1 MKLEGKVALVT
12 GTSPNIMGGIAEG
25 LADEG
30 ADIICVDINA
40 TYAERCSESVMDKG
54 RRSIAI
60 TCDVT
65 DEFQVAAAVDQAQEA
80 FGGVDILV
88 NGATQFNTKGILEMS
103 VKEWRRQTDILLT
116 GAFLFTK
123 LIAEQMIEWD
133 RRGNMINIISTA
145 GHQGEPGNIGYGTA
159 KGGLLNFTRAV
170 AMDLAKHGI
179 RVNSLTPTATDRGEA
194 LERAKRWGVDWP
206 GPRLGSR
213 LPGWPQDPGAGLPL
227 QKMPSPSHYGKA
239 AAFLASDDAE
249 MITGFDLRV
258 DGGAIAKYWIWDPS
272 SGAPI

>member
-1 MKLEGKVALVT
+1 MKLEGKVAMVT

-25 LADEG
+25 LAAEG
-30 ADIICVDINA
+30 ADLVCIDINPK
-40 TYAERCSESVMDKG
+40 YAEQCAKSVTDAG
-54 RRSIAI
+54 RRAIAI
-60 TCDVT
+60 ACDVT
-65 DEFQVAAAVDQAQEA
+65 DEAQVTAAVAQAKEA

-88 NGATQFNTKGILEMS
+88 NGATLFNTKGILDMPLD
-103 VKEWRRQTDILLT
+103 EWRRQTDVLLT

-123 LIAEQMIEWD
+123 LIAKQMIEQG
-133 RRGNMINIISTA
+133 RHGNMINIISTA

-170 AMDLAKHGI
+170 AMDLAEHSI
-179 RVNSLTPTATDRGEA
+179 RVNSLTPTATDRAEG

-206 GPRLGSR
+206 GPRMGQRMS
-213 LPGWPQDPGAGLPL
+213 GWPADPGAGLPM

-239 AAFLASDDAE
+239 AAFLASDEAE

-258 DGGAIAKYWIWDPS
+258 DGGAIAKYWIWDPGS
-272 SGAPI
+272 DS